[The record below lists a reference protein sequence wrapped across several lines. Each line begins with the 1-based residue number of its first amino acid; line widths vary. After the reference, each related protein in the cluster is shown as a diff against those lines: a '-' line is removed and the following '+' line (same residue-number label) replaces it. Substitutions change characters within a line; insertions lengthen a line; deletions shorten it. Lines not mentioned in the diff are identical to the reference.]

1 VAAQEDAYNKLVALM
16 ENYDYIPTAEEM
28 AAAGM
33 PESHMQAIMKDYL
46 ASLQGGGGDDYSG
59 NPPPSEELTPD
70 EIAALDFVTTMWNN
84 QFEYGGGRSF
94 DPYAGVKNTDKLT
107 AAQKA
112 IANETIKEFE
122 KEKIFKTPNKIS

>member
-1 VAAQEDAYNKLVALM
+1 MADQEDAYNKLLGLM

-46 ASLQGGGGDDYSG
+46 VSLQGE
-59 NPPPSEELTPD
+59 PSEELTPD

-122 KEKIFKTPNKIS
+122 KKKIFKTPNKIS